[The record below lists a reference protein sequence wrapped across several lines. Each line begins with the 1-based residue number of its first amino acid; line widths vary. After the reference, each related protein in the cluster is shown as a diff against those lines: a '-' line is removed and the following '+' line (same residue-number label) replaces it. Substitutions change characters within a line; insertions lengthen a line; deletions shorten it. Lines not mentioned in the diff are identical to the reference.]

1 MQKILS
7 HSIIAL
13 LLLIT
18 LAGCIQGGEITG
30 NAPQYQCSDGTW
42 VTNKTDC
49 LAKEKPTEIKNC
61 ETNECWMDALI
72 TCIPAKY
79 DASSVTTSIK
89 YETLEKIGDTCKVRE
104 KYNEGGKVSEL
115 ICYYRDGVRLLQTC
129 S

>member
-18 LAGCIQGGEITG
+18 LAGCIQGGEIAG
-30 NAPQYQCSDGTW
+30 NAPQYQCNDGTW

-79 DASSVTTSIK
+79 DASGVSF
-89 YETLEKIGDTCKVRE
+89 ETLEKIGDTCKVHLQGFNRDM
-104 KYNEGGKVSEL
+104 
-115 ICYYRDGVRLLQTC
+115 ICYYKDGVQTAC